1 MSIVRLFLCTPY
13 KDGSGYDDR
22 LHLSS
27 WLCDDGISW
36 YAQRVARS
44 PSPHFLLA
52 GLHASGASGTKNLG
66 RNGQVDATITAW
78 RFGRLLKAAYWNVH
92 LLVSWLAQDLLA
104 TLPPPTNGILYLF
117 GDGSHADKRGT
128 KNPVVQKGRI
138 SQHHPWFWG
147 LRFVLLMAGWDGYR
161 VPVSFRIILPKRHAA
176 SRSENALFRDMVE
189 EFVPPSWAKLVIVGG
204 DAAYGSQANMGMV
217 QARDKADTAR
227 RWGFVFAIART
238 WKTVEDKTIKNLVTH
253 VPHTYYQRTRVPRE
267 QARQSRKTFWTFHTR
282 LCLRHIGEVTV
293 VLSKRGRNLG
303 PKQTKILVTN
313 LAELTASQVV
323 CIYQKR
329 WAIELVNWEL
339 KSGLGLGEHQVS
351 GDKDRSEKSV
361 GIAVLAYLFV
371 LRVCHHEI
379 VPGKP
384 WSIFQ
389 LQHALR
395 LRVMTKQ
402 VEHKVKVKMG
412 KTRKAA

>member
-1 MSIVRLFLCTPY
+1 MVCCICLV
-13 KDGSGYDDR
+13 
-22 LHLSS
+22 
-27 WLCDDGISW
+27 
-36 YAQRVARS
+36 
-44 PSPHFLLA
+44 
-52 GLHASGASGTKNLG
+52 
-66 RNGQVDATITAW
+66 TA
-78 RFGRLLKAAYWNVH
+78 AM
-92 LLVSWLAQDLLA
+92 
-104 TLPPPTNGILYLF
+104 PTNVASRIPWR
-117 GDGSHADKRGT
+117 K
-128 KNPVVQKGRI
+128 KGRI
-138 SQHHPWFWG
+138 SQHHPWFFG
-147 LRFVLLMAGWDGYR
+147 LRFVLLMAAWDGYR

-176 SRSENALFRDMVE
+176 YRSENALFRDMVE
-189 EFVPPSWAKLVIVGG
+189 AFVPPSWAKLVIVGG
-204 DAAYGSQANMGMV
+204 DAAYGSQANMRMV
-217 QARDKADTAR
+217 QDRDKADTAR

-238 WKTVEDKTIKNLVTH
+238 WKTAEDKTLKNLVTH

-267 QARQSRKTFWTFHTR
+267 QARHRRKTFWTFQTR

-313 LAELTASQVV
+313 LAELTSSQVV

-329 WAIELVNWEL
+329 WAIELMNWEL

-351 GDKDRSEKSV
+351 GDQNRSEKSV

-395 LRVMTKQ
+395 LQVMTNQ

>member
-1 MSIVRLFLCTPY
+1 MWRGRHRLIFCWLVFMQAVHPGRKTLEEMARWTP
-13 KDGSGYDDR
+13 
-22 LHLSS
+22 
-27 WLCDDGISW
+27 
-36 YAQRVARS
+36 
-44 PSPHFLLA
+44 
-52 GLHASGASGTKNLG
+52 
-66 RNGQVDATITAW
+66 ATITAW

-117 GDGSHADKRGT
+117 GDGSHADKRGI

-138 SQHHPWFWG
+138 SQQHPWFWG
-147 LRFVLLMAGWDGYR
+147 LRFVLLMAAWDGYR
-161 VPVSFRIILPKRHAA
+161 VPVRCRIILPKRHAA
-176 SRSENALFRDMVE
+176 YRSENALFRDMVE
-189 EFVPPSWAKLVIVGG
+189 AFVPPSWAKLVIVGG
-204 DAAYGSQANMGMV
+204 DAAYGSQANMRMV
-217 QARDKADTAR
+217 QDRDKADPAR

-238 WKTVEDKTIKNLVTH
+238 WKTAEEKTIKNLVAH

-293 VLSKRGRNLG
+293 ILSKRGRNLG

-313 LAELTASQVV
+313 LAELTPSQVV

-329 WAIELVNWEL
+329 WAIELLNWEL

-351 GDKDRSEKSV
+351 GDKTRSEKSV

-379 VPGKP
+379 IPGKP

-395 LRVMTKQ
+395 LRVMTNQ
-402 VEHKVKVKMG
+402 VEHKVKVKMA
-412 KTRKAA
+412 KFRKVA